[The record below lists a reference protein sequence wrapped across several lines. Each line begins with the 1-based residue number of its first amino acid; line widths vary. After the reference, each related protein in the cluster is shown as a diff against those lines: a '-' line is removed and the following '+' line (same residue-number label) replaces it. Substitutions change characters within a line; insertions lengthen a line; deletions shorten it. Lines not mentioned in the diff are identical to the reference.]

1 MSYFIIIKSK
11 PIYMTDKVLALQGSA
26 ITSKNDIAYHGSTI
40 KVEHTAIRGKLF
52 TYYQLVDGNW
62 IEITREELINIIN
75 H

>member
-11 PIYMTDKVLALQGSA
+11 PIYMTDKVWALQGSA
-26 ITSKNDIAYHGSTI
+26 ITAKENIAYHGSTI

-52 TYYQLVDGNW
+52 TYYQLVDCNW